1 MERYLNAPN
10 RPAYMV
16 GPPNPARL
24 QCSLCIGQKLAWRAN
39 LDNGPALY
47 AHNDGEGAVLFSL
60 GEATTE
66 QLVEQG
72 PKWRARV
79 EV

>member
-1 MERYLNAPN
+1 M
-10 RPAYMV
+10 
-16 GPPNPARL
+16 
-24 QCSLCIGQKLAWRAN
+24 
-39 LDNGPALY
+39 DNGPVLY
-47 AHNDGEGAVLFSL
+47 AHNDEGAVLFSL